1 MVCCDY
7 ISTCRWDCTPKYAYG
22 GFLKWGS
29 PKLDGLQWEI
39 QKMMIW
45 GCPKPRSFLAEDHGV
60 FLVPQSESMLGKK
73 GSLKV
78 FSASLR

>member
-7 ISTCRWDCTPKYAYG
+7 ISTCRWDCAPKYAYG

-39 QKMMIW
+39 QKNDDLGLPETEVLFSRRPW
-45 GCPKPRSFLAEDHGV
+45 RFSCPPI
-60 FLVPQSESMLGKK
+60 
-73 GSLKV
+73 
-78 FSASLR
+78 